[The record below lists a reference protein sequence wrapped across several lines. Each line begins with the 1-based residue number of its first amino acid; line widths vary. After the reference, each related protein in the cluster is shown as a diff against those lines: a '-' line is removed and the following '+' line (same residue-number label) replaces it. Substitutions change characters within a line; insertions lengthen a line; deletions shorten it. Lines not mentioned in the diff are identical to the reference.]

1 MHTDRPPRYLA
12 IAGLL
17 LCTFLP
23 AGSVAQKPAAPKVEP
38 GHVLVPA
45 GQRMAIQLTA
55 AERDYILNEMRFQLD
70 MLYVISEGL
79 SRDDMN
85 TVAIAARRRG
95 TDTLSQVPAAVY
107 DKTPP
112 AFRDLIRESRAKID
126 QIAAEAG
133 AKAPREAM
141 LRRVTELLYTCNSC
155 HANWQL
161 QVTAAAAKPGAR

>member
-1 MHTDRPPRYLA
+1 MPADHPLRYLIVA
-12 IAGLL
+12 GFFLSVFLSGGGIA
-17 LCTFLP
+17 
-23 AGSVAQKPAAPKVEP
+23 QQPAAPKVQP

-107 DKTPP
+107 EKTPP
-112 AFRDLIRESRAKID
+112 AFQNLIRESRAKID

-161 QVTAAAAKPGAR
+161 QVTAAKPGAR